1 MGATV
6 WKAVAAPRGA
16 RGGGGERSEPDPT
29 ETPREGDGSAVAVW
43 ACRERAETR
52 RERGPSETR
61 REPGGEPVGRSVHGG
76 GAARVGVELIAQ

>member
-43 ACRERAETR
+43 AAVWARRAASRLGQAR
-52 RERGPSETR
+52 RAASPAESRLGT
-61 REPGGEPVGRSVHGG
+61 GCTA
-76 GAARVGVELIAQ
+76 AARDRTAAR

>member
-43 ACRERAETR
+43 AAVWARRAASRLGQAR
-52 RERGPSETR
+52 RAASPAESRWGD
-61 REPGGEPVGRSVHGG
+61 PVTCGRSAG
-76 GAARVGVELIAQ
+76 GARR

>member
-43 ACRERAETR
+43 AAVWARRAASRLGQAR
-52 RERGPSETR
+52 RAASWPGRPVWGARDVARAAAGALSE
-61 REPGGEPVGRSVHGG
+61 HHD
-76 GAARVGVELIAQ
+76 

>member
-1 MGATV
+1 M

-43 ACRERAETR
+43 AAVWARRAASRLGQAR
-52 RERGPSETR
+52 RAASWR
-61 REPGGEPVGRSVHGG
+61 RAPVAGLLDGAVAAGTAGR
-76 GAARVGVELIAQ
+76 

>member
-43 ACRERAETR
+43 AAVWARRAASRLGQARRAASPAESRWMPRAGRQHARAETA
-52 RERGPSETR
+52 S
-61 REPGGEPVGRSVHGG
+61 
-76 GAARVGVELIAQ
+76 LIAQ

>member
-43 ACRERAETR
+43 AAVWARRAASRLGQAR
-52 RERGPSETR
+52 RAASW
-61 REPGGEPVGRSVHGG
+61 PGGRSGCPVLRGVR
-76 GAARVGVELIAQ
+76 ARTKLPLIAQ